1 MRLYTVFF
9 IVASL
14 LCGWV
19 YGSFRDG
26 LVAYY
31 PLDGSAE
38 DASGYGNH
46 GVVSGARPTTDRDGN
61 ANSAYYF
68 DGIDD
73 HIRIGN
79 SASVDIRGSLTLVA
93 WVKEDSGW
101 GQRQIVWRGDNR
113 PAIDPYF
120 LYVAQNDVVSFSIQH
135 KNVNFAYCY
144 SDYPIDTDWHLW
156 VGVYD
161 ESTGGMYLYEDAILQ
176 DVSEVM
182 KGSDYDGSGMWNM
195 IGAANDG
202 NLENFKGSIDEVMI
216 YNRALTYDEI
226 VHIYSWP
233 SCGDLAHPVP
243 VGDLNEDCRVDFADL
258 AVMAAHWME
267 CTFDCD

>member
-1 MRLYTVFF
+1 MRSYAVIF

-14 LCGWV
+14 FCGWV
-19 YGSFRDG
+19 YGSLRDG
-26 LVAYY
+26 LVGYY
-31 PLDGSAE
+31 PLDGSAQ

-79 SASVDIRGSLTLVA
+79 SASLDIRGSLTLVA
-93 WVKEDSGW
+93 WVKDDSGW
-101 GQRQIVWRGDNR
+101 AQRNIIWRGDNR
-113 PAIDPYF
+113 PAHDPYS
-120 LYVAQNDVVSFSIQH
+120 LYVAQNDVSQFSIQH
-135 KNVNFAYCY
+135 EDVNFAYCS
-144 SDYPIDTDWHLW
+144 SDHPIGADWHLL

-161 ESTGGMYLYEDAILQ
+161 ESTGEMYLYEDAIVQ
-176 DVSEVM
+176 DISQVM

-195 IGAANDG
+195 IGAWNDG
-202 NLENFKGSIDEVMI
+202 DWCNFKGSIDEVMI
-216 YNRALTYDEI
+216 YDRALTYEEI
-226 VHIYSWP
+226 VQIYSGNF
-233 SCGDLAHPVP
+233 CGNVAHPVP
-243 VGDLNEDCRVDFADL
+243 VGDLNDDCRVDFADL
-258 AVMAAHWME
+258 AIMAAHWME